1 MARLKEIDIDIL
13 PDEVKKELLDF
24 YEYLITKYG
33 KKQLELKSP
42 VKDRRV
48 FFESV
53 KKHVINLP
61 KDYKFNRE
69 ELHER

>member
-1 MARLKEIDIDIL
+1 MARLKEIEIDIL

-24 YEYLITKYG
+24 YEYLVTKYV
-33 KKQLELKSP
+33 KKQMELKSSISN
-42 VKDRRV
+42 KKA

-53 KKHVINLP
+53 KKHAVKLP
-61 KDYKFNRE
+61 EDYKFNRE

>member
-1 MARLKEIDIDIL
+1 MARLKEMEIDIL

-24 YEYLITKYG
+24 YEYLVTKYV
-33 KKQLELKSP
+33 KKQMELKSSISN
-42 VKDRRV
+42 KKT

-53 KKHVINLP
+53 KKHAVKLP
-61 KDYKFNRE
+61 EDYKFNRK

>member
-33 KKQLELKSP
+33 KKQLKLKSP
-42 VKDRRV
+42 VKNRKL

-53 KKHVINLP
+53 KKHSLKLP
-61 KDYKFNRE
+61 RGYKFNRE

>member
-13 PDEVKKELLDF
+13 PDEVKKELIDF
-24 YEYLITKYG
+24 YEYLLTKYG
-33 KKQLELKSP
+33 KKHLELKSP
-42 VKDRRV
+42 VKGKRV

-53 KKHVINLP
+53 KKHAINLP
-61 KDYKFNRE
+61 KEYKFNRE

>member
-1 MARLKEIDIDIL
+1 MAKIKEIDINVL
-13 PDEVKKELLDF
+13 PEEVKKQLLDF
-24 YEYLITKYG
+24 YEYLVNKYG
-33 KKQLELKSP
+33 KKKLKD
-42 VKDRRV
+42 KKE

-53 KKHVINLP
+53 KVHSFKLP

>member
-13 PDEVKKELLDF
+13 PDEVKKELIDF
-24 YEYLITKYG
+24 YEFLLKKYG
-33 KKQLELKSP
+33 KKNFKLKSP
-42 VKDRRV
+42 VKDKRV

-53 KKHVINLP
+53 KKHAINLP

>member
-1 MARLKEIDIDIL
+1 MARLKEIDMNIL
-13 PDEVKKELLDF
+13 PEEIKKELLDF

-33 KKQLELKSP
+33 EKQSELKVP
-42 VKDRRV
+42 IKDKQV

-53 KKHVINLP
+53 KRHSIKLP
-61 KDYKFNRE
+61 EDCRFDRE

>member
-1 MARLKEIDIDIL
+1 MARLKEIDMDVL
-13 PDEVKKELLDF
+13 PEEVKNELLDF

-33 KKQLELKSP
+33 KKQSEIKGIAR
-42 VKDRRV
+42 DRRV

-53 KKHVINLP
+53 KKHSVKLP
-61 KDYKFNRE
+61 EDYKFNRE

>member
-13 PDEVKKELLDF
+13 PKEVKKELIDF
-24 YEYLITKYG
+24 YEYLLTKYG
-33 KKQLELKSP
+33 KKNLKLKSP
-42 VKDRRV
+42 INDKKV
-48 FFESV
+48 FFEFV
-53 KKHVINLP
+53 KKHAITLP

>member
-1 MARLKEIDIDIL
+1 MARLREIDMDIM
-13 PDEVKKELLDF
+13 PEEIKNELLDF

-33 KKQLELKSP
+33 KKQLELKDN
-42 VKDRRV
+42 VRDKRV

-53 KKHVINLP
+53 KKHSVRLP
-61 KDYKFNRE
+61 ESYKFNRE